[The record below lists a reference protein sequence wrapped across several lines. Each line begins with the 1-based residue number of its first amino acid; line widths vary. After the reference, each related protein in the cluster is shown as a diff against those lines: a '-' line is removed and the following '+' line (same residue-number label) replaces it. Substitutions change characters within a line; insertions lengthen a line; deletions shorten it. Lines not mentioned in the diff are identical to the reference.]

1 VQPVAA
7 RRPGAQFRAGELPRE
22 GRVLPRD
29 RRRNEP
35 RARLVDP
42 LPHRGTD
49 PGGRAPA
56 PAPLRLAQA
65 FVNTLDIENGIE
77 ELARPEDLCQALV
90 RLGVHDGDLLGEA
103 DLRTGLEAREALRE
117 LALANNGVAMGV
129 EAAHVLDRVAQRA
142 DYTLRFDGDGRARLV
157 ACAPGLDGALGRI
170 LAVVH
175 GSMLDGTWSR
185 LKGCPREVCHWLF
198 YDRSRN
204 GSGKWCAMSV
214 CGNRTNTT
222 AYRRRAAA

>member
-1 VQPVAA
+1 ML
-7 RRPGAQFRAGELPRE
+7 R
-22 GRVLPRD
+22 
-29 RRRNEP
+29 
-35 RARLVDP
+35 
-42 LPHRGTD
+42 D
-49 PGGRAPA
+49 PGDRAPA
-56 PAPLRLAQA
+56 PAPLRLVQA

-77 ELARPEDLCQALV
+77 ELARPEDLRQALV
-90 RLGVHDGDLLGEA
+90 RLGVHEGDLLGEA
-103 DLRTGLEAREALRE
+103 DLRTGLEAREALRA
-117 LALANNGVAMGV
+117 LALANNGVPMGA
-129 EAAHVLDRVAQRA
+129 ETAHVLGRVAQRA

-175 GSMLDGTWSR
+175 ESMLDGTWSR